1 MNPLVPRLACS
12 RLPFLYPSLLLSPIP
27 ASRRHESS
35 ARRTTKRLRVKT
47 DPTFTSSIP
56 ADQLQDHVVFNPP
69 SSAPSS
75 YHTPVAFLPPND
87 PRRALLSQSHE
98 RANPYSNPDKRL
110 PPPVRQ
116 PYEKK
121 YHLKEEDLAEIRR
134 LRREDPSKWTRIQLA
149 KKFECSQFYI
159 ALVCEASQERK
170 AQHREALE
178 AVKSRWGKKRRYAR
192 EDRQRRK
199 ELWGQDA

>member
-1 MNPLVPRLACS
+1 MAMRCAGRIGKTAPDCEEEEPKSTPNDGVCQAHGFNRGCV
-12 RLPFLYPSLLLSPIP
+12 
-27 ASRRHESS
+27 AS
-35 ARRTTKRLRVKT
+35 AN
-47 DPTFTSSIP
+47 PTFTSSIP

-87 PRRALLSQSHE
+87 PRRTLLTQSHE
-98 RANPYSNPDKRL
+98 RANPYSNSDKRL

-121 YHLKEEDLAEIRR
+121 YHLKEEDIAEIRR
-134 LRREDPSKWTRIQLA
+134 LRREDPSTWTRIKLA
-149 KKFECSQFYI
+149 KKFECSQFFI

-178 AVKSRWGKKRRYAR
+178 AVKSKWGKKRRYAR
-192 EDRQRRK
+192 EDRQKRR
-199 ELWGQDA
+199 ELWGRDA